1 MAWHLEG
8 SYFEHCPCDQVCPRI
23 TSAFTAPADVERCLT
38 VLALP
43 GVLAQGIRGHRH
55 HVAAVTEILG
65 DYYAAPGQPG
75 HARTRRTPEGAVS

>member
-1 MAWHLEG
+1 M
-8 SYFEHCPCDQVCPRI
+8 
-23 TSAFTAPADVERCLT
+23 TSAGRAGACAHMNTEARHPV
-38 VLALP
+38 P